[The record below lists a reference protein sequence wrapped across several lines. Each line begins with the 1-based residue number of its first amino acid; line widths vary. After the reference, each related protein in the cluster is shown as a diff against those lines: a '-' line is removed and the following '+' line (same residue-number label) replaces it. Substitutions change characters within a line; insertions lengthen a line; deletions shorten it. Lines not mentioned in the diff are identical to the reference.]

1 MCDEAKGCRLGTP
14 KTGNFRGVCPFNRAK
29 GVHRGIFRCNTELRW
44 DLIFRNLSEPKK
56 MAAGKS
62 RIFQGN
68 QETHGAVL
76 W

>member
-1 MCDEAKGCRLGTP
+1 MKRKVAVWGRL
-14 KTGNFRGVCPFNRAK
+14 KRVIFVEYVRSTGRKVFTVAF
-29 GVHRGIFRCNTELRW
+29 FRCNTELRW

-56 MAAGKS
+56 TAAGKS

>member
-1 MCDEAKGCRLGTP
+1 MGLDFPE
-14 KTGNFRGVCPFNRAK
+14 FVRA
-29 GVHRGIFRCNTELRW
+29 E
-44 DLIFRNLSEPKK
+44 K

-62 RIFQGN
+62 RIFQES